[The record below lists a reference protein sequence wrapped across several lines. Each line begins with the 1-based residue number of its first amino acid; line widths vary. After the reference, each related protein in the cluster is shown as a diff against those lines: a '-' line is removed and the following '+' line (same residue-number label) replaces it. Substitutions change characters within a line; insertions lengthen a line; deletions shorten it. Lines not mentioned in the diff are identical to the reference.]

1 MKKKIL
7 IDLDVVTTAIWDK
20 KKESLD
26 FIERVKKGEFVVY
39 TPFAMLDTLSSWEHE
54 TLKKAI
60 KEFYDVYSTTFL
72 GQSGGARKVNEI
84 QLPANVKGF
93 NLILNLENPR
103 RYPDYT
109 IEILDSKGQVVWQ
122 GEGLKR
128 NPLDA
133 FTLTLNRAGLPESR
147 YTIKVYGKAAT
158 GSQLLDEYPIA
169 IK

>member
-60 KEFYDVYSTTFL
+60 KEFYDVYSTRIISAGEYLEKSSELKIDGKDVSNELSKAGVKEEDALLVVISSIFELDAIVTYNRKHLHGNKERINKIL
-72 GQSGGARKVNEI
+72 GRHGLNEI
-84 QLPANVKGF
+84 SILLP
-93 NLILNLENPR
+93 
-103 RYPDYT
+103 
-109 IEILDSKGQVVWQ
+109 S
-122 GEGLKR
+122 GL
-128 NPLDA
+128 
-133 FTLTLNRAGLPESR
+133 
-147 YTIKVYGKAAT
+147 
-158 GSQLLDEYPIA
+158 
-169 IK
+169 